1 MFLKN
6 YLVFILFAF
15 LCNSLIQL
23 PAMAQDSR
31 QVVLSDKQHSYPIG
45 TKTFIFKTSDSSITI
60 KDIANGKFDQKFDL
74 SKHQSI
80 IKGHSKA
87 YFWVMID
94 IQNKSNINDWL
105 LEYAYPTLDYI
116 DFYAFNSKKQKWEV
130 VKTGDQRAFNTRP
143 IFNRNFVFPL
153 EFKQTKHQRF
163 YLRVWGTGTIQ
174 IPLKIHTRAHF
185 YKESSWSDV
194 VYGLLY
200 GVLIL
205 ILAHSFFLYVS
216 LNDISYLFYIIFV
229 VGSLLFYP
237 SDSGHTYQYIWP
249 HQIFWANRVIPFGMA
264 VMTTGSVIFAI
275 FFLNIREYS
284 RGLYRAMQATASLGV
299 LWMILAFILP
309 FKTAIEFIGYTILLN
324 SVLLISSG
332 ITSWRKGNISSRY
345 FTIAWVIY
353 TFGILL
359 HAFKDFGLLPESA
372 VVWHSTEVSAV
383 IEIVLLSMAL
393 GDKYNIFKAEREK
406 LSAEM
411 LRMQEEENGRLDKKV
426 KERTAKLVETN
437 EELNQTIE
445 ELDLTNEQLNRM
457 NIELEKKNSDI
468 TESINYAKRIQSA
481 MLPHDTSITQDFPK
495 HFIFFRPRDIVSGDF
510 YWFGK
515 KHFAGQN
522 YQILMVA
529 DCTGHGVPGAFMTI
543 LASSIIHEIVKY
555 KELVSPKEMLYTL
568 DRKLNDTLQSQGAS
582 KVNDGMDMAIV
593 VMNESDQSL
602 QFAGAKTP
610 LYYVRDGEFHQVKG
624 SIFPIGGSHQYKTAK
639 QFNDFDLQLQSGDML
654 YLSSDGFQ
662 DQFSK
667 EMGGKY
673 LKKNFR
679 HLLLKNSPLTVE
691 EQEEN
696 LQIELDNWKGGI
708 RQTDDILVVGLKID

>member
-1 MFLKN
+1 MCLRN
-6 YLVFILFAF
+6 YLFFILFAF
-15 LCNSLIQL
+15 LCNSLVQFTAI
-23 PAMAQDSR
+23 AQDSR
-31 QVVLSDKQHSYPIG
+31 QVVLKDNIHTYPIG
-45 TKTFIFKTSDSSITI
+45 IQTFIFETTDASIGI
-60 KDIANGKFDQKFDL
+60 DKIASGKFDQHFTL
-74 SKHQSI
+74 SNHQSI
-80 IKGHSKA
+80 IKGHSDS
-87 YFWVMID
+87 YFWVMVD
-94 IQNKSNINDWL
+94 IKNQSKNPDWL

-116 DFYAFNSKKQKWEV
+116 DFYSFDNQSQQWKV
-130 VKTGDQRAFNTRP
+130 IKTGDRKAFDSRP
-143 IFNRNFVFPL
+143 IFNRHFVFPL
-153 EFKQTKHQRF
+153 DFTKKNHQRI

-174 IPLKIHTRAHF
+174 IPLKIHTRSQF

-216 LNDISYLFYIIFV
+216 LSDLSYLFYIMFV
-229 VGSLLFYP
+229 IGSLLFYP
-237 SDSGHTYQYIWP
+237 SDSGHTYQYVWSNNTY
-249 HQIFWANRVIPFGMA
+249 WANQVIPFGMA
-264 VMTTGSVIFAI
+264 VMTTGAALFAI

-284 RGLYRAMQATASLGV
+284 KGLYRALQTTIVLGTV
-299 LWMILAFILP
+299 LMLLSFILP
-309 FKTAIEFIGYTILLN
+309 FRTSIEFISYTILLN
-324 SVLLISSG
+324 SILLISSG
-332 ITSWRKGNISSRY
+332 VVSWRKGNLSSRY

-359 HAFKDFGLLPESA
+359 HVFKDFGLLPESA

-411 LRMQEEENGRLDKKV
+411 LQMKEEENEKLDKKV

-445 ELDLTNEQLNRM
+445 ELDLTNEQLNKM

-481 MLPHDTSITQDFPK
+481 MLPHDTYVTQDFPK

-515 KHFAGQN
+515 KNFQGED
-522 YQILMVA
+522 YQVLMVA

-555 KELVSPKEMLYTL
+555 KDYISPKDILYTL
-568 DRKLNDTLQSQGAS
+568 DRKLNETLQSQNGS
-582 KVNDGMDMAIV
+582 KVNDGMDMGILV
-593 VMNESDQSL
+593 INEKEKSL

-610 LYYVRDGEFHQVKG
+610 LYYVRDEEFHQVKG

-639 QFNDFDLQLQSGDML
+639 QFEDFELQLLPNDML

-679 HLLLKNSPLTVE
+679 NLLLKISPLTVE

>member
-1 MFLKN
+1 M
-6 YLVFILFAF
+6 YLRNSLFFILFAF
-15 LCNSLIQL
+15 LCSFLVQH
-23 PAMAQDSR
+23 AATAQDSR
-31 QVVLSDKQHSYPIG
+31 RVVLKDNVQTYPIG
-45 TKTFIFKTSDSSITI
+45 TQTFIFETADSSVNIAQ
-60 KDIANGKFDQKFDL
+60 IANGKFDQNFIL
-74 SKHQSI
+74 SSHQSI
-80 IKGHSKA
+80 IKGHSDN

-94 IQNKSNINDWL
+94 IKNESKNPDWL

-116 DFYAFNSKKQKWEV
+116 DFYAFDKQTQQWKV
-130 VKTGDQRAFNTRP
+130 VKTGDRRAFDSRP
-143 IFNRNFVFPL
+143 IFNRHFVFPL
-153 EFKQTKHQRF
+153 DFTKTNHQRVYF
-163 YLRVWGTGTIQ
+163 RVWGTGTIQ
-174 IPLKIHTRAHF
+174 IPLKIHARSQF
-185 YKESSWSDV
+185 YEESSWSDV

-216 LNDISYLFYIIFV
+216 LNDLSYLFYIMFV

-237 SDSGHTYQYIWP
+237 SDSGHTYQYVWSNSTY
-249 HQIFWANRVIPFGMA
+249 WANHVIPFGMLM
-264 VMTTGSVIFAI
+264 MTTGAALFAI

-284 RGLYRAMQATASLGV
+284 KGLYKALQVTIVLGT
-299 LWMILAFILP
+299 ILMLLSFMLP
-309 FKTAIEFIGYTILLN
+309 FRTSIEFGGYIILLN
-324 SVLLISSG
+324 SILLISAG
-332 ITSWRKGNISSRY
+332 VVSWRKGNLSSRY
-345 FTIAWVIY
+345 FTIAWIVY

-359 HAFKDFGLLPESA
+359 HAFKDFGLLPNGA

-411 LRMQEEENGRLDKKV
+411 LQMKEEENEKLDKKV

-445 ELDLTNEQLNRM
+445 ELDLTNEQLNKM

-481 MLPHDTSITQDFPK
+481 MLPHDTYVTQDFPK

-515 KHFAGQN
+515 KHFKGED
-522 YQILMVA
+522 YQVLMVA

-543 LASSIIHEIVKY
+543 LASSIIHEIIKY
-555 KELVSPKEMLYTL
+555 KDCINPKDILYTL
-568 DRKLNDTLQSQGAS
+568 DQKLNETLQSQNGS
-582 KVNDGMDMAIV
+582 KVNDGMDMGILV
-593 VMNESDQSL
+593 INEKDNSL
-602 QFAGAKTP
+602 QFSGAKTP
-610 LYYVRDGEFHQVKG
+610 LYYVRNDEFHQVKG
-624 SIFPIGGSHQYKTAK
+624 SIFPIGGSHQYKTPK
-639 QFNDFDLQLQSGDML
+639 QFEDFDLQLQPDDML

-679 HLLLKNSPLTVE
+679 NLLLKISSLTVE